1 MQVTLEDRLQVS
13 SDVIV
18 TELTDSNGA
27 PEAVL
32 LDIGTQKYFS
42 LNATG
47 IRIWRQIEEHGSL
60 ADATA
65 DLVQAYGLA
74 SDHAAASVIRLAGG
88 LIDAGLV
95 KRPG

>member
-1 MQVTLEDRLQVS
+1 MQATLEDRLQVS
-13 SDVIV
+13 PDVIV
-18 TELTDSNGA
+18 TELTDSKGA

-47 IRIWRQIEEHGSL
+47 IRIWRQLEEHGSL
-60 ADATA
+60 ADAAA
-65 DLVQAYGLA
+65 DLEQAYGLG
-74 SDHAAASVIRLAGG
+74 SDHAAESVLRLAGA

-95 KRPG
+95 KPTE